1 MTKNRIHIIIIE
13 PSSLISEGLLAILGT
28 HEASFE
34 LNRLDTMDEIPNYA
48 LRHDVDIVIINP
60 SLVQNNIKTFNA
72 IRNNL
77 SETKWIGT
85 VYSFFESKLLANF
98 DETINVYDTS
108 ESIINLVKRLGVKD
122 DHETNAAHEKLSDRE
137 IEVLK
142 LLASGKQNKEI
153 ADKLNISTHTVI
165 SHRKNISQKTG
176 IKSISG
182 LTIYAVVKN
191 IMTLENLQE

>member
-1 MTKNRIHIIIIE
+1 MTNKRIHIIVIE
-13 PSSLISEGLLAILGT
+13 PSQLISEGLLAILG
-28 HEASFE
+28 SFNGSFD
-34 LNRLDTMDEIPNYA
+34 LNRVDTVDEIPNYA
-48 LRHDVDIVIINP
+48 LRHEIDIVFINP
-60 SLVQNNIKTFNA
+60 SLVQNNNKTFSN

-77 SETKWIGT
+77 PETKWIGI
-85 VYSFFESKLLANF
+85 VYSFYESKLLTIF

-108 ESIINLVKRLGVKD
+108 EHIINLVTRLAINED
-122 DHETNAAHEKLSDRE
+122 NELNALQEKLSDRE

-142 LLASGKQNKEI
+142 LLASGNQNKEI

-176 IKSISG
+176 IKSVSG

>member
-1 MTKNRIHIIIIE
+1 MTKIKIHIIIIE

-28 HEASFE
+28 HEGSFE
-34 LNRLDTMDEIPNYA
+34 LNRIDTMEEIPNYA

-60 SLVQNNIKTFNA
+60 SLVQNNIKTYNS
-72 IRNNL
+72 IRNSL
-77 SETKWIGT
+77 PETKWIAT
-85 VYSFFESKLLANF
+85 VYSFFETKLLGIF
-98 DETINVYDTS
+98 DETINVYDTP
-108 ESIINLVKRLGVKD
+108 ESIINLVTRIGIKD
-122 DHETNAAHEKLSDRE
+122 DSEQNALQEKLSDRE